1 VTAPLTTAEM
11 KRREQLARELAGDE
25 PVDRILTA
33 AKQQWLPRGGE
44 RSAADVVGVPIA
56 GARLTAGT
64 LLLALREAPLVIVVL
79 IAVFLAS
86 ETWQFFARLDG
97 WEYAKVLAGLVII
110 MAVILVVGLREEA
123 RKASTIPEAELES
136 HAAELEDPIAAAGFG
151 PPPVGLRA
159 PRQSRW
165 TLRGTQVV
173 RLTLLCAGVGLV
185 AAAVFALMG
194 ATAVSPSLAGS
205 WATRVGESPNYQ
217 VHELLN
223 ISLLGQHAE
232 TVTRELLLVCGAIGA
247 IAALAFSVE
256 LVTGERLKEEL
267 LDRRFGGYRTA
278 FLAWARLYHGEPPPA
293 PTPAPPDP
301 GPRSQ
306 ARPPARS

>member
-1 VTAPLTTAEM
+1 VTSSITTAEM
-11 KRREQLARELAGDE
+11 QQREALARERAGDE
-25 PVDRILTA
+25 AVDRVLMA

-79 IAVFLAS
+79 IAVFLSS

-97 WEYAKVLAGLVII
+97 WEYAKVVAGLVII
-110 MAVILVVGLREEA
+110 MAVILVVGLRDEA
-123 RKASTIPEAELES
+123 RKASTVPAEPGNQSEI
-136 HAAELEDPIAAAGFG
+136 EDAIAAAGFG
-151 PPPVGLRA
+151 PPPAGLRA

-165 TLRGTQVV
+165 TLPAGQVG
-173 RLTLLCAGVGLV
+173 RLILLCAGVGLV

-194 ATAVSPSLAGS
+194 ATAVSPHLAGS
-205 WATRVGESPNYQ
+205 WSTRTGETPNYQ
-217 VHELLN
+217 VHELVN
-223 ISLLGQHAE
+223 ISLLGKHAE

-256 LVTGERLKEEL
+256 LVTGERLKGEL
-267 LDRRFGGYRTA
+267 LERRFGGYRTA
-278 FLAWARLYHGEPPPA
+278 FLAWARLYHGEAPTPPPA
-293 PTPAPPDP
+293 DPEPD
-301 GPRSQ
+301 
-306 ARPPARS
+306 